1 MVIYGIICFL
11 LLLMSPLL
19 ALLAQVG
26 TLSLEWGW
34 TTSFFDIM
42 EVVFFLI
49 PVGDLWPLLSLIY
62 MLTLVRIIFA
72 VLKFFFNAI
81 PLY

>member
-34 TTSFFDIM
+34 ITSFFDIM
-42 EVVFFLI
+42 GFVFFL
-49 PVGDLWPLLSLIY
+49 VGLYLYGILLKHYLHD
-62 MLTLVRIIFA
+62 
-72 VLKFFFNAI
+72 
-81 PLY
+81 